1 MIVAPVETW
10 LEDEL
15 DDRDEDTGGSELT
28 LELDRLELTI
38 ELTLELDRLE
48 LIIELTLEGRD
59 ELETLA
65 G

>member
-28 LELDRLELTI
+28 LERLELTT

-59 ELETLA
+59 ELEMLD